1 MGQFAVQQKLIEHC
15 KSNIISNFLKINM
28 IQILRGEGEEGRK
41 EGREGRKRKKEGGR
55 EGRGQR
61 SQDRPST

>member
-1 MGQFAVQQKLIEHC
+1 
-15 KSNIISNFLKINM
+15 M